1 MWGTAGR
8 PEKELKG
15 FAKVALEPGETK
27 TVELSVDAR
36 SLSWYSEAL
45 GGWYAAPGRY
55 ELLVGHSSRDI
66 RGAAAVEFRTEKLL
80 PFHVDENTTVGELLA
95 DPRTA
100 SSVRQMARQFM
111 DTIAPAAEDSAEEV
125 WQFLCRGFPQKAL
138 RAVQTAQGGCFSR
151 MFV

>member
-1 MWGTAGR
+1 M
-8 PEKELKG
+8 
-15 FAKVALEPGETK
+15 
-27 TVELSVDAR
+27 DAR

-111 DTIAPAAEDSAEEV
+111 DTIAPAAEDSADAAKEAVSDEMARQMMDNMLARPAQLRRV
-125 WQFLCRGFPQKAL
+125 PGGAL
-138 RAVQTAQGGCFSR
+138 ERMIADLNAKMAQ
-151 MFV
+151 

>member
-1 MWGTAGR
+1 
-8 PEKELKG
+8 
-15 FAKVALEPGETK
+15 LEPGETK

-111 DTIAPAAEDSAEEV
+111 DTIAPAAEDSADAAKEAVSDEMAR
-125 WQFLCRGFPQKAL
+125 QMMDNMPLRGLRSFGAFPEGAL
-138 RAVQTAQGGCFSR
+138 ERMIADLNAKMAQ
-151 MFV
+151 